1 MLTDGLAG
9 PTRCYNAIVNTTTIT
24 LDEPTQRKLEALAA
38 ARGVTP
44 EEIIREALEEKLAP
58 VRRRMPK
65 SVGMGDSGRSDIS
78 ERMSTELP
86 ELPPWR

>member
-1 MLTDGLAG
+1 M
-9 PTRCYNAIVNTTTIT
+9 PTTTLT
-24 LDEPTQRKLEALAA
+24 LDDATQHRLEELAS
-38 ARGVTP
+38 ARGITP

-65 SVGMGDSGRSDIS
+65 SLGMGDSGRSDIS
-78 ERMSTELP
+78 ERMSTEMP